1 MRHLKRLRINNFTE
15 KVFPLSL
22 SLLWSLLITS
32 HLGSWKYL
40 PIFWILLGF
49 ALFYGEKKANRYLPR
64 NKNTTATLVLTFSL
78 LILLARVIST
88 YDPFKL
94 APYNEAYY
102 LLLVG
107 TSVGILLKTFIRR
120 EDIFPIL
127 LVVAISLLF
136 AQPDPYTF
144 VGFILGNIVAADL
157 YGRRRDTISEILGV
171 LAGNIVFSA
180 ILMGKWI
187 QIAPYKLWEVPIIYI
202 VSVFTVILLVFGL
215 QKFLDLF
222 PHMYSDEKLEK
233 LANLSNPLIEEM
245 MLRAPGTYHHS
256 VMVSLLSET
265 LARKLGADP
274 LLTRVGAMFHDIGKL
289 INPQYFIENVNGE
302 NPHKNLKPEVS
313 ASIIKNHVGEGI
325 SLAKKYKLPEEIISF
340 IPEHQGTKLIKYF
353 YYKALEENPNL
364 SEEKFRYPGPIPQSK
379 ETAIVMIADT
389 VEAMVRSLKN
399 PTAEDIKNTVNKAL
413 NLLLEEGQLD
423 KVNFSPEELKKIKK
437 LLTELLLSYYH
448 ERIRYPEKPKNVRN
462 V

>member
-1 MRHLKRLRINNFTE
+1 MRHPKRN
-15 KVFPLSL
+15 KVDNLAGKGFLFSL
-22 SLLWSLLITS
+22 SFLWSLLITF
-32 HLGSWKYL
+32 HLGDWKYL
-40 PIFWILLGF
+40 PIFWTFLSLTLL
-49 ALFYGEKKANRYLPR
+49 YVEKKVIGYLPK
-64 NKNTTATLVLTFSL
+64 NKKTATTLVLTFSL
-78 LILLARVIST
+78 LILLAKIISV

-94 APYNEAYY
+94 KPFNEAYY

-120 EDIFPIL
+120 ENIFLIL
-127 LVVAISLLF
+127 LIVAITLLF
-136 AQPDPYTF
+136 AQPDPYTL
-144 VGFILGNIVAADL
+144 VGFILGNVVAADL

-171 LAGNIVFSA
+171 LAGNIVFAA

-187 QIAPYKLWEVPIIYI
+187 QIAPHKLWELPIIYAI
-202 VSVFTVILLVFGL
+202 SVFTVILLVFGL

-364 SEEKFRYPGPIPQSK
+364 SEEKFRYPGPIPQSR

-389 VEAMVRSLKN
+389 VEAMVRALKN

-413 NLLLEEGQLD
+413 NLLLEEGQLK
-423 KVNFSPEELKKIKK
+423 KVNFSPEELEKIKK

-448 ERIRYPEKPKNVRN
+448 ERIRYPEKPKRVRN